1 VDLAALWGSLAFS
14 LLDWLEIVAG
24 IATAHV
30 VVGISGFGAA
40 LLVGPLLLHFLPL
53 STIIPAAGAAAFGV
67 LFGSRRFPY
76 ALYADARLAGQ

>member
-30 VVGISGFGAA
+30 VVGISGFGTA
-40 LLVGPLLLHFLPL
+40 LLVGPLLHFLPL
-53 STIIPAAGAAAFGV
+53 STITPAAGAAAFGV